1 MAYRITA
8 EMVKIIE
15 MMVTM
20 VKALIRLRD
29 SVGVRFTCEDCSV
42 QESALG

>member
-1 MAYRITA
+1 MTA

-20 VKALIRLRD
+20 VKALTRLRD
-29 SVGVRFTCEDCSV
+29 SIGVRFTCDDCSAV
-42 QESALG
+42 EAALE